1 MEDADNTEF
10 DEFPDDTESDYTA
23 DDTEYEEAAVDA
35 EETAGVS
42 VATRERSLVYTATQ
56 DTLFQKIPNDTRTH
70 SLVSNFE
77 RGKRRVLW
85 LSTCP
90 TLKTSI
96 VFSP

>member
-23 DDTEYEEAAVDA
+23 DDTEYEE
-35 EETAGVS
+35 EETEGVT

-70 SLVSNFE
+70 SLVSNL
-77 RGKRRVLW
+77 V
-85 LSTCP
+85 
-90 TLKTSI
+90 
-96 VFSP
+96 

>member
-23 DDTEYEEAAVDA
+23 DDTEYDEAAVDA
-35 EETAGVS
+35 EETEGVS

-56 DTLFQKIPNDTRTH
+56 DTLFQKIPYDTRTH

-77 RGKRRVLW
+77 LSKRRVLW
-85 LSTCP
+85 PSTCP

-96 VFSP
+96 VFSL